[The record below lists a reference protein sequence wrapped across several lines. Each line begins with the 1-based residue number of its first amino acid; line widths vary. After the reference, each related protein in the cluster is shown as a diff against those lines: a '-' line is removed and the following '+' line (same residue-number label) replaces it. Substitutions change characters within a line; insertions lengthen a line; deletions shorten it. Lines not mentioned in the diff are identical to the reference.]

1 MKKLKIRICT
11 FDVAKYGGIVQNIE
25 GRVKAFKEMGHDVD
39 IIFLTYNKNA
49 SIEGFNRKIKELE
62 SGEFQAHQGMKS
74 QSGGYEKSPITGYWK
89 NSYYGWL
96 LPPNTN
102 RIPVFADNALE
113 LWHEAIGDAD
123 LLFWSFMPTKTK
135 EAKGFSDWPKFFDL
149 PKRIKQVFAVHD
161 GYYDIRSSW
170 IQYLSDKISY
180 LDCVH
185 VSAYNCCANIAIP
198 RYLNF
203 ASRYIPKK
211 LPFKPLSE
219 RPVDFFAAH
228 VFKSMK
234 KMEDIFA
241 AVPHLESETSIITA
255 GSGIE
260 LYYMMADVEGGKQKP
275 RYMASK
281 KTDPDIKKE
290 EIGMSLFDRAVKY
303 GLEHLGFMSSSDV
316 YFTQQNAKF
325 SIDPSFST
333 HYAKYSHTHLNG
345 FTIEAI
351 INGSYPVLR
360 DTKGIIKSEIE
371 IDDIIYDELRAIYI
385 PWNATP
391 KEFAEAL
398 NKAKNM
404 SEKKFKRDVEHN
416 FELAKL
422 LFDPKQNMQSV
433 LDIVFNKNELAKL
446 EVGKN
451 SKKVLSD
458 SKKVMTE
465 FFGIEQLP
473 IEWMTS

>member
-11 FDVAKYGGIVQNIE
+11 FDVAKYGGIVQNVE

-39 IIFLTYNKNA
+39 IIFLTYNKNL
-49 SIEGFNRKIKELE
+49 SVDVYNRKIKEFE
-62 SGEFQAHQGMKS
+62 SGKWQKHQSDKS
-74 QSGGYEKSPITGYWK
+74 QGGGYEKSEITGYWK
-89 NSYYGWL
+89 NSYYGWF

-102 RIPVFADNALE
+102 RIPIFADNALE
-113 LWHEAIGDAD
+113 LWHEAIMDAD

-135 EAKGFSDWPKFFDL
+135 EAKEFSDWPKFFDL
-149 PKRIKQVFAVHD
+149 PKKIKQVFAVHD
-161 GYYDIRSSW
+161 GYYDIRTSW
-170 IQYLSDKISY
+170 VRYLAPKITY

-185 VSAYNCCANIAIP
+185 VSAYNCCSNIEIP
-198 RYLNF
+198 RFLNF
-203 ASRYIPKK
+203 ASRYIPDK

-234 KMEDIFA
+234 KMEDILS
-241 AVPHLESETSIITA
+241 AVPHLEPETSVIIA

-260 LYYMMADVEGGKQKP
+260 LYYMMAEDEDKKKP
-275 RYMASK
+275 RYMVSK
-281 KTDPDIKKE
+281 KTDPDCKKKD
-290 EIGMSLFDRAVKY
+290 IGLSLWERAVNY
-303 GLEHLGFMSSSDV
+303 GMEHLGFMASKDV

-325 SIDPSFST
+325 CIDPSFST

-360 DTKGIIKSEIE
+360 DTKGIVKTDFE

-391 KEFAEAL
+391 KEFASIL
-398 NKAKNM
+398 NEAKNM
-404 SEKKFKRDVEHN
+404 SEKKFKRDIEHN
-416 FELAKL
+416 FELAKA
-422 LFDPKQNMQSV
+422 LFDPKYNMLKV
-433 LDIVFNKNELAKL
+433 LEIAFNKQAVLEL
-446 EVGKN
+446 ECGTN
-451 SKKVLSD
+451 SDKVLKD
-458 SKKVMTE
+458 SEKVMTD
-465 FFGIEQLP
+465 FFGVKLP
-473 IEWMTS
+473 IEWKS